1 MWSFHLQSIF
11 CRKTNLNPNI
21 VLHLSF
27 DSSLSAFQQMAGGAV
42 ITIAAIIYINTEEW
56 SEFYTRNMHR
66 ASIVCMVAGSM
77 TILVAAFGFYAVLKN
92 TSRLWRTVNK

>member
-1 MWSFHLQSIF
+1 
-11 CRKTNLNPNI
+11 
-21 VLHLSF
+21 
-27 DSSLSAFQQMAGGAV
+27 MAGGAV

-92 TSRLWRTVNK
+92 TSRLWRMVNKLIITGDNI